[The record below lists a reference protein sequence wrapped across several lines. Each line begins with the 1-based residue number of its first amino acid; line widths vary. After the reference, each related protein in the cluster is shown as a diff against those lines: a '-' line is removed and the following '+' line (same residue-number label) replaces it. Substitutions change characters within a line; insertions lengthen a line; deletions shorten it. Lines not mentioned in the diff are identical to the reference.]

1 MRTRQLSFSKARHK
15 LTGFSLIE
23 LLLVL
28 PIIVTLLMLGI
39 VQLAQLI
46 NRYQLA
52 SDQQSVLDSAY
63 FSRQLSLS
71 SPGNWV
77 LCMSRS
83 ATTEQLN
90 CTSQAGKG
98 NTWIVFDDKN
108 DDGKRQ
114 ADEKI
119 SQQWQLRYT
128 DQQLFASGRSGLRF
142 SNSQRSIDSGSILL
156 CHPKLIHGVRVILFQ
171 SGSIRL
177 SEDANNNGREDR
189 NGTSLLCGVD

>member
-1 MRTRQLSFSKARHK
+1 
-15 LTGFSLIE
+15 
-23 LLLVL
+23 
-28 PIIVTLLMLGI
+28 
-39 VQLAQLI
+39 
-46 NRYQLA
+46 
-52 SDQQSVLDSAY
+52 
-63 FSRQLSLS
+63 
-71 SPGNWV
+71 
-77 LCMSRS
+77 MSRS

-114 ADEKI
+114 PDEKI